1 MNTAR
6 QHSSRLTERGGFTL
20 LETLLAIG
28 LMTMIAAVLI
38 GGSSA
43 LLKGASDADPE
54 TAVLALFQTVRRNAV
69 LKGTILE
76 LTPTVTI
83 DENGPDF
90 TWGEEIASEENPR
103 HEETLP
109 KMEEKVVKILAP
121 VSDGAI
127 LLGGVASEKSLIRM
141 RFFPDGTCD
150 RVRLE
155 ITNKGERQI
164 RMIDPLTCAPLPVAA
179 PK

>member
-6 QHSSRLTERGGFTL
+6 QHPTGLKARGGFTL

-43 LLKGASDADPE
+43 LLKNATDAYPE
-54 TAVLALFQTVRRNAV
+54 TALLALLQNVRRNAV
-69 LKGTILE
+69 LHGRIIE
-76 LTPTVTI
+76 LTPTGAT
-83 DENGPDF
+83 DDNSPDF
-90 TWGEEIASEENPR
+90 TWGDEVPIDETPR
-103 HEETLP
+103 QEETLP
-109 KMEEKVVKILAP
+109 KMEDKTVKILPPESA
-121 VSDGAI
+121 GAI
-127 LLGGVASEKSLIRM
+127 LLGGVASEKSLTRM

-155 ITNKGERQI
+155 ITFKGERQI
-164 RMIDPLTCAPLPVAA
+164 RMVDPLTCAPLPAVPA
-179 PK
+179 K